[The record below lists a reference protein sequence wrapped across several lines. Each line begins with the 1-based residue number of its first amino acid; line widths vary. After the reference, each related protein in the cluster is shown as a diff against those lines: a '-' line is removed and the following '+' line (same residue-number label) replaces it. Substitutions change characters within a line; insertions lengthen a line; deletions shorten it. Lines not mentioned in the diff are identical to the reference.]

1 MNPIIRC
8 YDQED
13 HSMTEASANVMLK
26 KIFAQEPGH
35 MVYEMLITVLPQ
47 ILETK
52 DSIDVEEYANF
63 FIDAP
68 NSSNFGI
75 RLEGKVDGTDLPR
88 YSDKSYQIR
97 RLPYDGQV
105 CELNLQNFAM
115 QYLVSE
121 EAQEELA
128 EIQSENQSLGQAQTR
143 TTRKSLMALSMK
155 SS

>member
-13 HSMTEASANVMLK
+13 QTMTEASANVMLK
-26 KIFAQEPGH
+26 KIFGQEPGH
-35 MVYEMLITVLPQ
+35 MVYEMLIMILPQ

-75 RLEGKVDGTDLPR
+75 RLEGKVDGTDLPK
-88 YSDKSYQIR
+88 YSDQSY
-97 RLPYDGQV
+97 
-105 CELNLQNFAM
+105 
-115 QYLVSE
+115 
-121 EAQEELA
+121 
-128 EIQSENQSLGQAQTR
+128 
-143 TTRKSLMALSMK
+143 
-155 SS
+155 